1 VEIPLPVT
9 RMYTS
14 KLLAIVTTAATLGVV
29 ATSCGRSS
37 SSTPGGGQSS
47 STSAPASA
55 GHTKSAAGS
64 FGSLTKVCAPGPATG
79 ASGRGI
85 VGKTIHLGVMGDPGA
100 AAAPGLEQE
109 FFDAA
114 DGFAKWC
121 NGNGGINGYQL
132 VIDKLDAKLFNGG
145 AEVTQA
151 CQRDFM
157 LVGGGN
163 ALDANDVKPRLGCK
177 LGQIPAYTVSP
188 QATNAGLQVSP
199 AASVATNYPVG
210 VLRLLGDAFPDTKQ
224 ALGIAGSSLA
234 SLAPQGLRAQEAWQ
248 KIGGR
253 VTTLQPRPALVTNY
267 RPYLEQMKAAGSK
280 ADFEITAQ
288 DPSPIFQGMVDTGFK
303 PEWVLF
309 GQTYYSPKSV
319 QAAKAAKYVPNSYVY
334 FFNLPFELAA
344 KFPVVQQVIDIMKDG
359 PGTSNLDAFT
369 AGAFNAWTL
378 WAKSATDCGST
389 LTQDCILQ
397 KAGAYDAWTA
407 GGLYAPVSTHTG
419 HGPTNCLLVMRLTT
433 SGFVYDQKVTQPNNY
448 PYNCGA
454 NNLIATKSYD
464 TSS

>member
-1 VEIPLPVT
+1 MEPPLPVS
-9 RMYTS
+9 RMQRS
-14 KLLAIVTTAATLGVV
+14 KLFAAITVAATLGVV

-37 SSTPGGGQSS
+37 SSTPSGGSSSSGSAPAAS
-47 STSAPASA
+47 STSKP
-55 GHTKSAAGS
+55 AAGS

-121 NGNGGINGYQL
+121 NSNGGINGYQI
-132 VIDKLDAKLFNGG
+132 VIDKLDAALFNGG
-145 AEVTQA
+145 AKVTQA
-151 CQRDFM
+151 CLRDFM

-163 ALDANDVKPRLGCK
+163 ALDASDVGPRLKCK

-188 QATNAGLQVSP
+188 QATNAGLQISP

-210 VLRLLGDAFPDTKQ
+210 VLRLLSNAFPDTKQ
-224 ALGIAGSSLA
+224 ALGIAGSNLA
-234 SLAPQGLRAQEAWQ
+234 SLAPQGLRAQEAYE
-248 KIGGR
+248 KIGGK

-267 RPYLEQMKAAGSK
+267 RPYLEQMKASGAK

-288 DPSPIFQGMVDTGFK
+288 DPSPIFQGMADTGFK
-303 PEWVLF
+303 PEWTLF

-319 QAAKAAKYVPNSYVY
+319 AAAKSAKFVPNSYVY
-334 FFNLPFELAA
+334 FFNLPFELAD
-344 KFPVVQQVIDIMKDG
+344 KFPVVQQVIDIMKAG
-359 PGTSNLDAFT
+359 PGASNLDAFT

-378 WAKSATDCGST
+378 WAKSATECGST

-397 KAGAYDAWTA
+397 KAGSYSAWTA
-407 GGLYAPVSTHTG
+407 GGLYAPVSTAPG
-419 HGPTNCLLVMRLTT
+419 HAPTNCLLVMRLTT
-433 SGFVYDQKVTQPNNY
+433 SGFVYDQKVTQPNQY

-454 NNLIATKSYD
+454 DNLITTKSYD
-464 TSS
+464 TTS